1 MPPRCTLL
9 STLIPVRYEKE
20 LNTIE
25 DLDNSGLG
33 LAIPGG
39 TVLVWL
45 AKTDPRPAMNN
56 IWGRSQHEI
65 FPYAGKEDP
74 EETKR

>member
-25 DLDNSGLG
+25 DLDQSGLG
-33 LAIPGG
+33 LIVPGG

-45 AKTDPRPAMNN
+45 AKTDPRPAMTR
-56 IWGRSQHEI
+56 IRERLEI
-65 FPYAGKEDP
+65 VPYAGQENPED
-74 EETKR
+74 TKR